1 MVTGTPRFLLAISS
15 LLSAAGGAVH
25 AAAFRRALAAIAASD
40 LPRFY
45 AGSSKGLWLADSAT
59 LFILAAIFALIAVR
73 PSIATRPLLILVSLI
88 PAATAFM
95 LYTFLGNFF
104 AGHLLWRSRCSC
116 SSRAFNFPDRRL
128 PQPESRRPLDAPE
141 TLIFYP
147 GRCMRGKIC

>member
-15 LLSAAGGAVH
+15 LLSAAGGAMH

-104 AGHLLWRSRCSC
+104 AGHLLLAIAVLVFVASLQFPRSAIAATREQEAS
-116 SSRAFNFPDRRL
+116 
-128 PQPESRRPLDAPE
+128 
-141 TLIFYP
+141 
-147 GRCMRGKIC
+147 